1 MADCVVNVACNTR
14 YGGSG
19 TNIYCEG
26 YGVVITAA
34 HVTKG
39 ASAATIT
46 FRNGKKFPS
55 TILAQEPDTDLSA
68 LEFQPDG
75 PLPATAVAA
84 APPPR
89 GSRVW
94 KIGYPAGRSSPSRPS
109 ILIGRL
115 LRCEGRL
122 YADTEVYSGD
132 SGGGWFDEQGR
143 LLGAI
148 TGYENGHH
156 AQAFGPGTAQLNRFV
171 AEVCL
176 PRLRRRRP
184 STQPSCPPSQPSPQA
199 PRPTPPSP
207 ALPPG
212 GGSMPPAPAP
222 DSVKPSQPNVPP
234 AAPPGSGQPG
244 QPGTVPPGSFSA
256 EYAILLQRLQTLE
269 ASLNLKIEQLQK
281 TPGPAGP
288 AGPRGEQGS
297 PGERGQ
303 PGPAGPAGPPGKDG
317 ADGAAA
323 LASVGALSQRL
334 DALIAS
340 LHTRI
345 TALEKA
351 GGPTGPPGPPG
362 KDGKDHT
369 TAIVQLQAQVTA
381 LVAAVQILQK
391 QSAGGSVTIDQ
402 EALKKALAGTGLT
415 VDVVDCHGNILQSQF
430 VQLGGTLKL
439 ALVPNKQQ
447 GSSPSQ

>member
-1 MADCVVNVACNTR
+1 
-14 YGGSG
+14 
-19 TNIYCEG
+19 
-26 YGVVITAA
+26 
-34 HVTKG
+34 
-39 ASAATIT
+39 
-46 FRNGKKFPS
+46 
-55 TILAQEPDTDLSA
+55 
-68 LEFQPDG
+68 
-75 PLPATAVAA
+75 
-84 APPPR
+84 
-89 GSRVW
+89 
-94 KIGYPAGRSSPSRPS
+94 
-109 ILIGRL
+109 
-115 LRCEGRL
+115 
-122 YADTEVYSGD
+122 
-132 SGGGWFDEQGR
+132 
-143 LLGAI
+143 
-148 TGYENGHH
+148 
-156 AQAFGPGTAQLNRFV
+156 
-171 AEVCL
+171 
-176 PRLRRRRP
+176 
-184 STQPSCPPSQPSPQA
+184 
-199 PRPTPPSP
+199 
-207 ALPPG
+207 
-212 GGSMPPAPAP
+212 MPPAPAP